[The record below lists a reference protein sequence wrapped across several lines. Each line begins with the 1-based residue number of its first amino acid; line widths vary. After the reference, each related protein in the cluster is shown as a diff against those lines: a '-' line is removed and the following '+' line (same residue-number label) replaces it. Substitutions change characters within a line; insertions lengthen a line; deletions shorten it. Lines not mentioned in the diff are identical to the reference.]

1 MFAHIHARMNRIE
14 EMVRHLFRVG
24 SVVSTDPGA
33 GTARVQLAD
42 ADGLVSYNLPV
53 AQRQTLK
60 NKDYAMP
67 DAGEHVLCL
76 FLPFGIEQ
84 GFVLGSIYSQ
94 ADATPVADQDKRH
107 VEFEDGTWLQYD
119 RKEHRLQVRVG
130 KGELRLSVGTD
141 AHVILDEGR
150 LVIRAEKGEIDID
163 TEEILNLRGRKKIR
177 MWTDGG
183 METLAYEPTTPA
195 SPEK

>member
-1 MFAHIHARMNRIE
+1 MFADIEARMNRLE
-14 EMVRHLFRVG
+14 EMIRHLFRVG
-24 SVVSTDPGA
+24 SVVSTDPDA

-42 ADGLVSYNLPV
+42 ADGLVSHDLPV

-67 DAGEHVLCL
+67 DVGEHVLCL

-119 RKEHRLQVRVG
+119 RKAHCLAGVIKSGSAKLLIEGQAVVEARQGAVVKSDGVIQV
-130 KGELRLSVGTD
+130 D
-141 AHVILDEGR
+141 AGDHAE
-150 LVIRAEKGEIDID
+150 IRSRGPLEFWTPGIVNKPYEPVE
-163 TEEILNLRGRKKIR
+163 TEE
-177 MWTDGG
+177 
-183 METLAYEPTTPA
+183 
-195 SPEK
+195 PEK